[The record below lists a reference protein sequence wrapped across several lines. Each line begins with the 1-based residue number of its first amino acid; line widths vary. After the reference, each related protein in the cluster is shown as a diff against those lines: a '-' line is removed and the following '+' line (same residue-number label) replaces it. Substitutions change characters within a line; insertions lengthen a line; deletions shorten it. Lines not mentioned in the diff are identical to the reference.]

1 MLFLLGINK
10 FHPVVR
16 ILIGAA
22 LIAAGLGLGATLLA
36 VPGAVMAAWGGC
48 TWYSRSRSQARRE
61 EARLHNS
68 GAAR

>member
-10 FHPVVR
+10 FHPIVR

-22 LIAAGLGLGATLLA
+22 LVAVGLGLGVRLLA
-36 VPGAVMAAWGGC
+36 IPGVFLMAWGAC
-48 TWYSRSRSQARRE
+48 NWYTRSRTNARRE
-61 EARLHNS
+61 EARLHKE